1 MVGSDSVGARIR
13 AAREA
18 RGMSMSELAR
28 AAGLSPGAVSRI
40 ERGEREPGSGT
51 LAAMA
56 RALGSG
62 PGELLGR
69 GEAPRALA
77 PVQAPTAVMFADQ
90 VEPVDRTVLQAIET
104 IARRMPAIPPAGRR
118 RVLGVILA
126 LLGDGAGVGESP

>member
-1 MVGSDSVGARIR
+1 MVGADNIGSRIR

-28 AAGLSPGAVSRI
+28 ASGLSPGAVSRI

-69 GEAPRALA
+69 EAPRVAL
-77 PVQAPTAVMFADQ
+77 PPAPTAVIMADQ
-90 VEPVDRTVLQAIET
+90 LEPADRTVLQAIET

-126 LLGDGAGVGESP
+126 LLGDGDGPEGKA